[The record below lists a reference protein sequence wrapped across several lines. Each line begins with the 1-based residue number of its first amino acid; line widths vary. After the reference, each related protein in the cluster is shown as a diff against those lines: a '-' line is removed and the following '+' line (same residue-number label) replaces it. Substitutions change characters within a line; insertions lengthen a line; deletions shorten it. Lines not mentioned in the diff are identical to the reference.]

1 MTLPNLKNL
10 PPHVVKRLA
19 YGVITVV
26 AAAAALTL
34 LSARERAV
42 ARAQDA
48 AIQTAWQMAT
58 PLTGP
63 ALTRD
68 ALFARFGIKQG
79 SANADMSWQVAS
91 LAELRAS
98 LLAFDLAQVRLTQV
112 KITRSG
118 AGFVVSAERAP

>member
-10 PPHVVKRLA
+10 PPHVIKRLA

-26 AAAAALTL
+26 AAVAALAL

-42 ARAQDA
+42 IRAQDA

-63 ALTRD
+63 AVTRD
-68 ALFARFGIKQG
+68 ALFSRFGIKQA

-112 KITRSG
+112 KVTRSG